1 MTQGSAAQ
9 QGAASARSRIYR
21 YLYETQAF
29 CSKQA
34 LAKHCAI
41 SMPTLY
47 QNLSELM
54 DDGLVRYSGERQ
66 STGGRKAQGL
76 DIVPDARVAAGV
88 SVSEDLLRLTVVDL
102 RLNELAYQAG
112 PFDLAAALSDR
123 SAVLSGILEKFLDD
137 AGVER
142 SKLLGVGVTI
152 PGLLSPDHSRIA
164 FAPTLGLRDVPLRDL
179 TRGIDYPVLV
189 DNDASASGHA
199 ECYVRD
205 GQRNMAYLF
214 LENGVGGAVL
224 IDGKPYAGSGGSSG
238 EFGHI
243 CVEPGGLRCACG
255 KFGCLEAYCSPR
267 RIEKT
272 FGVTAEEFFQGVEA
286 HNAEYESLLYDML
299 RHIALA
305 INSIRMS
312 LDCDV
317 VLGGFF
323 SEFLRP
329 YLPVLRRYV
338 EACNPFGESADFV
351 QLSTLRRH
359 VAPLGAALSFV
370 REFVNGV

>member
-1 MTQGSAAQ
+1 MTQVSAAQ
-9 QGAASARSRIYR
+9 QGATSARSRIYR

-34 LAKHCAI
+34 VAKHCAI

-47 QNLSELM
+47 QNVSELM
-54 DDGLVRYSGERQ
+54 DDGLIRYSGERQ

-88 SVSEDLLRLTVVDL
+88 SVSEHLLRLTVVDL
-102 RLNELAYQAG
+102 RLNELAYQAT
-112 PFDLAAALSDR
+112 PFDLAANLSER
-123 SAVLSGILEKFLDD
+123 APVLSGILERFLDD
-137 AGVER
+137 AGVDR
-142 SKLLGVGVTI
+142 SKLLGVGITI
-152 PGLLSPDHSRIA
+152 PGLISPDHSRIS

-179 TRGIDYPVLV
+179 TCGIAYPVFV

-205 GQRNMAYLF
+205 GERNMAYLF

-224 IDGKPYAGSGGSSG
+224 IDGKPYPGSGGSSG

-243 CVEPGGLRCACG
+243 CVEPGGLPCTCG
-255 KFGCLEAYCSPR
+255 KYGCLEAYCSPR

-272 FGVTAEEFFQGVEA
+272 FGVTTEAFFQGVEA
-286 HNAEYESLLYDML
+286 HNAAYESLLYDML

-305 INSIRMS
+305 INSIRMA

-323 SEFLRP
+323 SEFLQP

-338 EACNPFGESADFV
+338 EACNPFGESAEFV

-370 REFVNGV
+370 REFVNSV